1 MIACPRE
8 TAGRHPP
15 GRVSS
20 PGPPCGWPEGS
31 IQLAPSATSELF
43 DYTTVTPDA
52 VRAGGEEAMRG
63 ADAILDALAAAPAGS
78 RTFANTAAPL
88 EAVAQLL
95 GEASGRYGFLSQVS
109 PHEETREVAFE
120 YEERLAT
127 FATGIGF
134 RQDVYEALKS
144 FAAGG
149 RARALDGPEARLLEH
164 SLRDFRR
171 NGMELSPRRRQRV
184 RELKGR
190 LIAIGIE
197 FRRQIDEYDDAIVVT
212 REQLTGLPD
221 AYIDGLRQVE
231 MDGETRF
238 RVSLD
243 YPEFY
248 PFMESAEDESLRRE
262 LFLKNHN
269 RAAGTNVALLE
280 EALALRKEVATAL
293 GYDSW
298 AAYVLEIKMA
308 REPRAALDFLVDLEQ
323 RVRVKAERDLAELA
337 QSKASHLGPE
347 GGAGASVE
355 IWDWRYYMQRVL
367 REQHD
372 VDQFEVAQY
381 FPLEAVLD
389 GLFDAYQRL
398 VGVRFVAQADAR
410 AWHPDVRLFAV
421 EDATDGR
428 LIGHFYMDLHPRPHK
443 FGHAAAFTLRGGRS
457 LADGTY
463 QAPVSAMVANFTKP
477 AAGSPS
483 LLRHSE
489 VVTLFHEFG
498 HILHQVMTRS
508 PFLRF
513 AGTSVERDFVEAP
526 SQMLEHW
533 CWEPS
538 LLASFTRHH
547 QSREPIPDRL
557 VQRMVATKHVSS
569 GIATLRQIYFARID
583 LAYHGPGEAADTD
596 AVSRELHAITGFE
609 FPEGTHFQ
617 AGFGH
622 LFGYDAGYYGY
633 LWSKVFGDDMFT
645 RFEESGLEDAAVGR
659 DYRRLILERG
669 GVVDGDALVRDF
681 LGREPNTDAF
691 LRDLGLSEDPEPA
704 SAAE

>member
-1 MIACPRE
+1 MRGC
-8 TAGRHPP
+8 
-15 GRVSS
+15 
-20 PGPPCGWPEGS
+20 
-31 IQLAPSATSELF
+31 IQLASELF
-43 DYTTVTPDA
+43 DYTAVTPDA
-52 VRAGGEEAMRG
+52 VRTGCEEAMRS
-63 ADAILDALAAAPAGS
+63 ADAILDRLAAAAPGS
-78 RTFANTAAPL
+78 RTFANTVAPL
-88 EAVAQLL
+88 EEVAQLL

-109 PHEETREVAFE
+109 PHDETRDVAFE
-120 YEERLAT
+120 YAEKLAT

-134 RQDVYEALKS
+134 REDVYEALKS
-144 FAAGG
+144 FAESE
-149 RARALDGPEARLLEH
+149 RARSLDGPDARLLEH

-171 NGMELSPRRRQRV
+171 NGMELSPERRRRV
-184 RELKGR
+184 RELKER
-190 LIAIGIE
+190 LVAIGIE
-197 FRRQIDEYDDAIVVT
+197 FRKHIDEYEDAILVT
-212 REQLTGLPD
+212 REQLAGLPD
-221 AYIDGLRQVE
+221 AYIDGLNRVE
-231 MDGETRF
+231 ADGETRF

-248 PFMESAEDESLRRE
+248 PFMETAEDESLRRE

-269 RAAGTNVALLE
+269 KAAGTNVALLE
-280 EALALRKEVATAL
+280 EALALRREVATAL

-298 AAYVLEIKMA
+298 AAYVVEIKMA
-308 REPRAALDFLVDLEQ
+308 KEPQAALDFLVDLEQ
-323 RVRVKAERDLAELA
+323 RVRVKAERDLVELA
-337 QSKASHLGPE
+337 QSKAAHLGPD
-347 GGAGASVE
+347 GGAGAKVE

-389 GLFDAYQRL
+389 GLFHAYQRL
-398 VGVRFVAQADAR
+398 VNVRFVAQDGAR
-410 AWHPDVRLFAV
+410 AWHPDVRLFTV
-421 EDATDGR
+421 QDADGER
-428 LIGHFYMDLHPRPHK
+428 LIGHFYMDLHPRPDK
-443 FGHAAAFTLRGGRS
+443 FGHAAAFTLRGGRL

-463 QAPVSAMVANFTKP
+463 QAPVSAVVANFTKP

-513 AGTSVERDFVEAP
+513 AGTSVQRDFVEAP

-538 LLASFTRHH
+538 LLASLTRHH
-547 QSREPIPDRL
+547 ESGEPIPDRL
-557 VQRMVATKHVSS
+557 VQRMVAAKRVSS

-583 LAYHGPGEAADTD
+583 LAYHGPADAADTD
-596 AVSRELHAITGFE
+596 AVARALHPITGFD
-609 FPEGTHFQ
+609 FPEQTHFQ

-645 RFEESGLEDAAVGR
+645 RFEESGLEDATVGR

-669 GVVDGDALVRDF
+669 GVVDGDVLVRDF
-681 LGREPNTDAF
+681 LGREPDIDAF
-691 LRDLGLSEDPEPA
+691 LRDLGLSEEPEPA